1 MKTLNKILIFTM
13 FIISGI
19 GINVY
24 AQATSSVKLNVLPQ
38 SKLYIDGTST
48 LHDFTIN
55 AKKVDGYVELEKSAV
70 DGDTLQ
76 SIEKLTGLKVVIPVK
91 KLDTDKS
98 SMNDNMDDALKAD
111 DNPNITYELKTI
123 DPSDMPKTVGDSV
136 EFKTTGNLTIAGKT
150 NSIEM
155 TVKGVKDKDGNV
167 TFVGQKTVK
176 MTDYGVEPPTMLFGT
191 IKTHN
196 AVVVHFNLVV
206 ASK

>member
-136 EFKTTGNLTIAGKT
+136 EFKTTGNLTIAGKP